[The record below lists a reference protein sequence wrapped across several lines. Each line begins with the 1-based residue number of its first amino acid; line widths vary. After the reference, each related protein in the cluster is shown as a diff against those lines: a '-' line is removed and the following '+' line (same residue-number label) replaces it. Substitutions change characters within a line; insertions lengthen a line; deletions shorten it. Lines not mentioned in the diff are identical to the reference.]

1 MDVLTTIAAFKRHLK
16 AAGYAEAT
24 LESYRKGLSRF
35 LRYLQEKNINDVRSI
50 SHRVIV
56 DYQLLI
62 GAQPVAMETKALKLR
77 PVKRLFE
84 HLVAAHKLLINPAEG
99 IVETCRKRRRIAPV
113 LTHREVQRLM
123 AQPDVSL
130 KTGIRDRA
138 IMQVLYATAIRLGEL
153 LALEVHHADLA
164 DKVLFVR
171 KGKGGAQRVV
181 PLGKTASAWL
191 QRYLQ
196 ESRSCFVRRI
206 PGQRR
211 LFVLITGAAL
221 TPAGLRD
228 RLRRD
233 RLRAGI
239 DKPVSPHTF
248 RRTCA
253 THMLQAGADVR
264 AIQKLLGHRHLRTTQ
279 SYLKIMPVEVKRMH
293 AATHPGKDLY
303 EDKRADR
310 GVPDPS

>member
-1 MDVLTTIAAFKRHLK
+1 VDVLTTIAAFKRHLK

-24 LESYRKGLSRF
+24 LESYRKGLSQF
-35 LRYLQEKNINDVRSI
+35 LRYLQEKNIDDVRSI
-50 SHRVIV
+50 SHPVIV

-62 GAQPVAMETKALKLR
+62 RAQPVAMETKALRLR

-84 HLVAAHKLLINPAEG
+84 HLVASHKLLINPAEG
-99 IVETCRKRRRIAPV
+99 IVETCRKHRKIPPV
-113 LTHREVQRLM
+113 LTLDEVRRLM
-123 AQPDVSL
+123 NQPDLSL

-138 IMQVLYATAIRLGEL
+138 ILQVLYATAIRLGEL

-171 KGKGGAQRVV
+171 KGKGGGQRVV

-196 ESRSCFVRRI
+196 ESRSYWVRKN
-206 PGQRR
+206 PGQGR
-211 LFVLITGAAL
+211 LFVLNTGAAL
-221 TPAGLRD
+221 TPACLRD

-233 RLRAGI
+233 RLRADI

-279 SYLKIMPVEVKRMH
+279 AYLKVMPVEVKRMH
-293 AATHPGKDLY
+293 AAAHPGKDLY
-303 EDKRADR
+303 EDKSADR
-310 GVPDPS
+310 HVPDPS

>member
-24 LESYRKGLSRF
+24 LDIYCKGLSQF
-35 LRYLQEKNINDVRSI
+35 LRYLQEKNIDDVRSI
-50 SHRVIV
+50 GHRVIV
-56 DYQLLI
+56 DYRLSVR
-62 GAQPVAMETKALKLR
+62 ARPVAMETKALRLR

-84 HLVAAHKLLINPAEG
+84 HLVATHKLLINPAEG
-99 IVETCRKRRRIAPV
+99 VVETCRKHRKIPPV
-113 LTHREVQRLM
+113 LTLDEVRRLM
-123 AQPDVSL
+123 TQPDLSL

-153 LALEVHHADLA
+153 IALEVHHADLS

-171 KGKGGAQRVV
+171 KGKGGGQRVV

-191 QRYLQ
+191 RRYLQ
-196 ESRSCFVRRI
+196 ESRSYWVRKT
-206 PGQRR
+206 PGQHR
-211 LFVLITGAAL
+211 LFVLNTGAAL

-228 RLRRD
+228 RLRGFRRQAD
-233 RLRAGI
+233 I

-264 AIQKLLGHRHLRTTQ
+264 AIQKLLGHRHLKTTQ
-279 SYLKIMPVEVKRMH
+279 GYLKIMPVEVKQMH

-303 EDKRADR
+303 EDKSADR
-310 GVPDPS
+310 HVPDPS

>member
-1 MDVLTTIAAFKRHLK
+1 VDVLTTIAAFKRHLK
-16 AAGYAEAT
+16 AAGYADAT
-24 LESYRKGLSRF
+24 LDIYRKGLSQF
-35 LRYLQEKNINDVRSI
+35 LRYLQEKNIGDVRSI
-50 SHRVIV
+50 GHGVIV
-56 DYQLLI
+56 DYQLLVRQ
-62 GAQPVAMETKALKLR
+62 QPVAMETKALKLR

-99 IVETCRKRRRIAPV
+99 IVETCRKRRKIPPV
-113 LTHREVQRLM
+113 LTLGEVQRLM
-123 AQPDVSL
+123 DQPDLSL

-171 KGKGGAQRVV
+171 KGKGGGQRVV

-196 ESRSCFVRRI
+196 ESRSCLVRKT

-211 LFVLITGAAL
+211 LFVLNTGAAL
-221 TPAGLRD
+221 TPACLRGQLRCH
-228 RLRRD
+228 RLQAD
-233 RLRAGI
+233 I

-293 AATHPGKDLY
+293 EATHPGKDLY
-303 EDKRADR
+303 EDKSADR
-310 GVPDPS
+310 HLPDPS